1 MNAINM
7 NKKFIAMTCALV
19 LLAIFGSGCLKENE
33 EGKNH
38 IAVIETNMGIIKFE
52 LFEKRAPIT
61 TENFIKLA
69 NNGFY
74 DGLIFHR
81 VIPNFM
87 IQGGCPNGDG
97 TGGPGY
103 TIEDEFHEDL
113 SNVRGTIS
121 MANTGQPNSGG
132 SQFFINVRNN
142 TYLDY
147 NKEPLAYKHA
157 VFGMVIEGM
166 DVVDAISEVERDKN
180 DRPLEDVIIN
190 KIRIE
195 NQ

>member
-69 NNGFY
+69 NDDFYNG
-74 DGLIFHR
+74 LVFHR
-81 VIPNFM
+81 VIEDFV
-87 IQGGCPNGDG
+87 IQGGGFYPNGSMKESPYGPINLEIHPELRHDDG
-97 TGGPGY
+97 A
-103 TIEDEFHEDL
+103 
-113 SNVRGTIS
+113 VA
-121 MANTGQPNSGG
+121 MARTSDPNSAT
-132 SQFFINVRNN
+132 SQFYICDGPQHF
-142 TYLDY
+142 LDDNY
-147 NKEPLAYKHA
+147 A
-157 VFGMVIEGM
+157 VFGKVTEGM
-166 DVVDAISEVERDKN
+166 EVVRAIAEVKTDN
-180 DRPLEDVIIN
+180 QDWPLEDVVIN
-190 KIRIE
+190 KIYIE
-195 NQ
+195 NG